1 MNRKHKFLSVVRQC
15 ALLDISRSSL
25 YYQPVGVSREDEELM
40 KLTDR
45 QYLATIFYGSW
56 RMTVWLRRIGHQV
69 NRKRVQRLM
78 RTMGLQAIYRRPR
91 TSRPAK
97 GHKVYPYLLR
107 GMGISRPDQVWA
119 ADITYVPMAYG
130 HLYLVAVMD
139 WHSRYVVAWRL
150 SNTLE
155 VDFCVEALK
164 EALGK
169 ACPERSRRGR
179 PEIFT
184 TDQGAQFT
192 SEGFTGLLEGN
203 GTKISM
209 DGRGRYLDN
218 VFIERLW
225 RTVKYEEIY
234 LKAYETVREAKAE
247 IGAYL
252 GFYNTQRPHQAL
264 GYRTP
269 AEVYDTEGDNMAAE
283 TEARRTSLETLVG
296 YAATAGP
303 SLNSV

>member
-45 QYLATIFYGSW
+45 QYLATIFYGSR

-192 SEGFTGLLEGN
+192 SEGFTGKLRDELLDREIFY
-203 GTKISM
+203 TLQEVQI
-209 DGRGRYLDN
+209 L
-218 VFIERLW
+218 
-225 RTVKYEEIY
+225 TEEY
-234 LKAYETVREAKAE
+234 RQT
-247 IGAYL
+247 
-252 GFYNTQRPHQAL
+252 YNRIRPHSSL
-264 GYRTP
+264 GYRPP
-269 AEVYDTEGDNMAAE
+269 APQVVLAADMVP
-283 TEARRTSLETLVG
+283 ALVG
-296 YAATAGP
+296 LT
-303 SLNSV
+303 

>member
-45 QYLATIFYGSW
+45 QYLATIFYGSR

-78 RTMGLQAIYRRPR
+78 RTMGLQAIYR
-91 TSRPAK
+91 PAK

-119 ADITYVPMAYG
+119 ADVTYVPMAYG

>member
-1 MNRKHKFLSVVRQC
+1 MVRQC
-15 ALLDISRSSL
+15 TLLDISRSSL
-25 YYQPVGVSREDEELM
+25 YYQRVGVSREDEELM
-40 KLTDR
+40 KLMDR
-45 QYLATIFYGSW
+45 QYLPTPFYGSR

-78 RTMGLQAIYRRPR
+78 RTMGLEAIYRRPR

-107 GMGISRPDQVWA
+107 GMEISRPDQVWA
-119 ADITYVPMAYG
+119 ADITYVPMARG
-130 HLYLVAVMD
+130 HLYLMAIMD
-139 WHSRYVVAWRL
+139 WYSRYVVAWRL

-155 VDFCVEALK
+155 ADFCVEALK
-164 EALGK
+164 EAFGK

-179 PEIFT
+179 PEIFN

-192 SEGFTGLLEGN
+192 SEGFNGLLERN
-203 GTKISM
+203 GIKISM

-247 IGAYL
+247 ISNYFR
-252 GFYNTQRPHQAL
+252 FYNTQRPHQAL
-264 GYRTP
+264 DYRTP

-283 TEARRTSLETLVG
+283 TEERRTSPETFVG
-296 YAATAGP
+296 YASTVGLP
-303 SLNSV
+303 LNLALNLSK